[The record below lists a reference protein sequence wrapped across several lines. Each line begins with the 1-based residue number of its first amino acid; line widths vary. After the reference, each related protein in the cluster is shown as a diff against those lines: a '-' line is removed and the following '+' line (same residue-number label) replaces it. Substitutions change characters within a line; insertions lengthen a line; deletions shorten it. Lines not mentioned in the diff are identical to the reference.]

1 MKEYYSAKLSA
12 ERLKSCYDIAP
23 PRVKQYLDAE
33 IQYVLGYVEPHHS
46 VLELGCG
53 YGRVLS
59 QLIPYSKH
67 VVGIDTS
74 LESLRMAK
82 SLLRSK
88 HNCDLFQ
95 MNAATLGLRENCFDI
110 VVCIQNGISAFKADP
125 HTLVKESLRV
135 TRPGGICL
143 FSSYSDRFWEDRLDW
158 FRLQSS
164 YGLIGKIDWEAT
176 GNGVIVCEDGFR
188 ATTFNPSRFEDL
200 TMQMGIES
208 RVIEVDNSSVFCV
221 IDKRS

>member
-12 ERLKSCYDIAP
+12 ERLKRCYDIAP

-95 MNAATLGLRENCFDI
+95 MNAATLGLRENCSDI

-125 HTLVKESLRV
+125 HALVKESLRV

-143 FSSYSDRFWEDRLDW
+143 FSSYSERFWEDRLDW

-188 ATTFNPSRFEDL
+188 ATTFDPSRFKDL
-200 TMQMGIES
+200 TLQMGLES
-208 RVIEVDNSSVFCV
+208 RIIEVDNSSVFCA
-221 IDKRS
+221 INKRS

>member
-1 MKEYYSAKLSA
+1 MKEYYSARLSA
-12 ERLKSCYDIAP
+12 ERLKRCYDIAP

-33 IQYVLGYVEPHHS
+33 IQYVLSYVEPHHS

-59 QLIPYSKH
+59 QMSPCSKH

-74 LESLRMAK
+74 LESLRMAN
-82 SLLRSK
+82 LLLESER
-88 HNCDLFQ
+88 NCDLFQ
-95 MNAATLGLRENCFDI
+95 MNAATLGLRGNCFDI
-110 VVCIQNGISAFKADP
+110 VVCIQNGISAFKVDP

-135 TRPGGICL
+135 TSPGGMCL
-143 FSSYSDRFWEDRLDW
+143 FSSYSDKFWEDRLEW

-188 ATTFNPSRFEDL
+188 AATFNPSRFEDL

>member
-1 MKEYYSAKLSA
+1 MKEYYSARLSA
-12 ERLKSCYDIAP
+12 ERLKICYDIAP

-33 IQYVLGYVEPHHS
+33 IQYVLGYVESHHS

-59 QLIPYSKH
+59 ELIPCSKH

-74 LESLRMAK
+74 LESLEMAN

-95 MNAATLGLRENCFDI
+95 MNAAILGLRDNRFDI
-110 VVCIQNGISAFKADP
+110 VVCIQNGISAFQVDP
-125 HTLVKESLRV
+125 LILVNESLRV
-135 TRPGGICL
+135 TSPGGICL
-143 FSSYSDRFWEDRLDW
+143 FSSYSDEFWEDRLEW
-158 FRLQSS
+158 FGLQSS
-164 YGLIGKIDWEAT
+164 YGLIGKIDWEVT
-176 GNGVIVCEDGFR
+176 CNGVIACEDGFR
-188 ATTFNPSRFEDL
+188 ATTFDPSRFEAL
-200 TMQMGIES
+200 TLQMGIES
-208 RVIEVDNSSVFCV
+208 RIIEVDNSSVFCV